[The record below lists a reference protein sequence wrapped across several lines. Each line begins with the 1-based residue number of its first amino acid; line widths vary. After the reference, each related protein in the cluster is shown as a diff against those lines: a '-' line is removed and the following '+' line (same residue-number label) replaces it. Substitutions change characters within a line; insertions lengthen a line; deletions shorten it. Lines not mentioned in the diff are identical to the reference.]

1 MTTTKQRKEALDQ
14 VKMYQSNDWELKEET
29 PEYFLLKKNTLSKST
44 SMTRIVLIGAPGS
57 GKSTVGMAL
66 AAHLQWPFVD
76 TDSLIELKESK
87 KITDLFVDNGEE
99 YFRKVEFETLEEVL
113 QEASAVIS
121 LGGGA
126 PISQSAQDALVS
138 SKSTIVFLDV
148 ALATAA
154 PRVGFNR
161 DRPLL
166 LGNPR
171 AQWQALSDERR
182 PIYEKLATQSIK
194 VDDMTVDEI
203 IAIIESN
210 L

>member
-1 MTTTKQRKEALDQ
+1 
-14 VKMYQSNDWELKEET
+14 
-29 PEYFLLKKNTLSKST
+29 
-44 SMTRIVLIGAPGS
+44 MTRIVLIGAPGS
-57 GKSTVGMAL
+57 GKSTVGIAL

-76 TDSLIELKESK
+76 TDALIEMKESK

-99 YFRKVEFETLEEVL
+99 YFRNVEFETLKEVL
-113 QEASAVIS
+113 EETSAVIS

-126 PISQSAQDALVS
+126 PISQPAQDALVAS
-138 SKSTIVFLDV
+138 DSTIVFLDV

-171 AQWQALSDERR
+171 AQWQALSDQRR

-210 L
+210 LR

>member
-1 MTTTKQRKEALDQ
+1 
-14 VKMYQSNDWELKEET
+14 
-29 PEYFLLKKNTLSKST
+29 
-44 SMTRIVLIGAPGS
+44 MTRIVLIGAPGS
-57 GKSTVGMAL
+57 GKSTVGIAL

-76 TDSLIELKESK
+76 TDALIELKESK

-99 YFRKVEFETLEEVL
+99 YFRHVEFETLKEVL
-113 QEASAVIS
+113 EEKSVVIS

-126 PISQSAQDALVS
+126 PISQPAQDALVAS
-138 SKSTIVFLDV
+138 DSTIVFLDV

-171 AQWQALSDERR
+171 AQWQALSDQRR

-203 IAIIESN
+203 IAIIESS
-210 L
+210 LA

>member
-1 MTTTKQRKEALDQ
+1 M
-14 VKMYQSNDWELKEET
+14 S
-29 PEYFLLKKNTLSKST
+29 
-44 SMTRIVLIGAPGS
+44 RIVLIGAPGS
-57 GKSTVGMAL
+57 GKSTVGVAL

-76 TDSLIELKESK
+76 TDALIELKESK
-87 KITDLFVDNGEE
+87 KITDLFVENGEE
-99 YFRKVEFETLEEVL
+99 YFRSVEFAALQEVL
-113 QEASAVIS
+113 REESAVIS

-126 PISQSAQDALVS
+126 PISESAQAALQS
-138 SKSTIVFLDV
+138 SNSVIVFLDV
-148 ALATAA
+148 SLATAA

-171 AQWQALSDERR
+171 AQWQALSEQRR

-203 IAIIESN
+203 IAIIESS
-210 L
+210 LS

>member
-1 MTTTKQRKEALDQ
+1 
-14 VKMYQSNDWELKEET
+14 
-29 PEYFLLKKNTLSKST
+29 
-44 SMTRIVLIGAPGS
+44 MTRIVLIGAPGS
-57 GKSTVGMAL
+57 GKSTVGAAL

-76 TDSLIELKESK
+76 TDALIELKESR
-87 KITDLFVDNGEE
+87 KITDLFVENGEE
-99 YFRKVEFETLEEVL
+99 YFRSVEFETLKEVL
-113 QEASAVIS
+113 QEDSAVIS

-126 PISQSAQDALVS
+126 PISIPAQEALS
-138 SKSTIVFLDV
+138 SSNSTIVFLDV
-148 ALATAA
+148 SLATAA

-171 AQWQALSDERR
+171 AQWQALSDQRR

-210 L
+210 LQ

>member
-1 MTTTKQRKEALDQ
+1 
-14 VKMYQSNDWELKEET
+14 
-29 PEYFLLKKNTLSKST
+29 
-44 SMTRIVLIGAPGS
+44 MTRIVLIGSPGS
-57 GKSTVGMAL
+57 GKSTVGVAL
-66 AAHLQWPFVD
+66 ASHLQWPFVD
-76 TDSLIELKESK
+76 TDALIELKQSK
-87 KITDLFVDNGEE
+87 KITDIFVEDGEE
-99 YFRKVEFETLEEVL
+99 YFRGIEFETLQQVL
-113 QEASAVIS
+113 LEPSAVIS

-126 PISQSAQDALVS
+126 PISQPAQDALLS
-138 SKSTIVFLDV
+138 SESIIVFLDV
-148 ALATAA
+148 SLATAA

-171 AQWQALSDERR
+171 AQWQALSDQRR

-203 IAIIESN
+203 IAIIESIV

>member
-1 MTTTKQRKEALDQ
+1 
-14 VKMYQSNDWELKEET
+14 
-29 PEYFLLKKNTLSKST
+29 
-44 SMTRIVLIGAPGS
+44 MTRIVLIGAPGS

-87 KITDLFVDNGEE
+87 KITDLFVENGED
-99 YFRKVEFETLEEVL
+99 YFRKVEFETLKEVL
-113 QEASAVIS
+113 QETSAVIS

-126 PISQSAQDALVS
+126 PISQPAQDALVS
-138 SKSTIVFLDV
+138 SNSTIVFLDV

-171 AQWQALSDERR
+171 AQWQALSDQRR
-182 PIYEKLATQSIK
+182 PTYEKLATQSIK

-210 L
+210 LQ

>member
-1 MTTTKQRKEALDQ
+1 
-14 VKMYQSNDWELKEET
+14 
-29 PEYFLLKKNTLSKST
+29 
-44 SMTRIVLIGAPGS
+44 MTRIVLIGAPGS
-57 GKSTVGMAL
+57 GKSTVGVAL

-76 TDSLIELKESK
+76 TDALIELKESK

-99 YFRKVEFETLEEVL
+99 YFRSVEFETLKEVL
-113 QEASAVIS
+113 QETSAVIS

-126 PISQSAQDALVS
+126 PISQPAQDAIS
-138 SKSTIVFLDV
+138 SSNSTIVFLDV
-148 ALATAA
+148 SLATAA

-171 AQWQALSDERR
+171 AQWQALSDQRR

-210 L
+210 LQ

>member
-1 MTTTKQRKEALDQ
+1 
-14 VKMYQSNDWELKEET
+14 
-29 PEYFLLKKNTLSKST
+29 
-44 SMTRIVLIGAPGS
+44 MTRIVLIGAPGS
-57 GKSTVGMAL
+57 GKTTVGVAL

-76 TDSLIELKESK
+76 TDALIEMKESK
-87 KITDLFVDNGEE
+87 KITDLFVENGEE
-99 YFRKVEFETLEEVL
+99 YFRNVEFETLKEVL
-113 QEASAVIS
+113 QETSAVIS

-126 PISQSAQDALVS
+126 PISQPAQNALVAS
-138 SKSTIVFLDV
+138 DSTIVFLDV

-171 AQWQALSDERR
+171 AQWQALSDQRR

-203 IAIIESN
+203 VAIIESN
-210 L
+210 LR